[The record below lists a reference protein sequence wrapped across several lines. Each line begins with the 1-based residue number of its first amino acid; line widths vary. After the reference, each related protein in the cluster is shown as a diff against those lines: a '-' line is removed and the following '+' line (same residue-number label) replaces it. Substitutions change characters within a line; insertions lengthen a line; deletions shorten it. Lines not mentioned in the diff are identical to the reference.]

1 MNEVN
6 NQVQKHEDEIKLLD
20 KQISKCYVES
30 NELLREKSETIA
42 IESAKL
48 AAAEAE
54 MAKSDS
60 GLKETADVMTQLKN
74 GIKSIFEKI
83 GCSSEAMAAH
93 LGEQSS
99 VTNVNVLNYLAEIED
114 KSNDLLQQFML
125 VNMRT
130 DHDPKDLM
138 NAQPAKSNAPPVA
151 APSFD
156 ENDAAVK
163 DATSGQSPSGEQI
176 VALGEMRRVAIQ
188 TCKVKEVERRNQALE
203 KQNNSN
209 QIEKHTKHKKK

>member
-1 MNEVN
+1 M
-6 NQVQKHEDEIKLLD
+6 
-20 KQISKCYVES
+20 
-30 NELLREKSETIA
+30 
-42 IESAKL
+42 
-48 AAAEAE
+48 
-54 MAKSDS
+54 
-60 GLKETADVMTQLKN
+60 GETADVMTQLKN

-99 VTNVNVLNYLAEIED
+99 VTNVNVP
-114 KSNDLLQQFML
+114 NDLLQQFML

-163 DATSGQSPSGEQI
+163 DATSGSPSGEQI
-176 VALGEMRRVAIQ
+176 VA
-188 TCKVKEVERRNQALE
+188 
-203 KQNNSN
+203 
-209 QIEKHTKHKKK
+209 

>member
-1 MNEVN
+1 MNEVS
-6 NQVQKHEDEIKLLD
+6 NQVQKHEDDIKLLD
-20 KQISKCYVES
+20 RQISKCYVES
-30 NELLREKSETIA
+30 DELLREKSETIK
-42 IESAKL
+42 IESANL
-48 AAAEAE
+48 AVAEAE

-60 GLKETADVMTQLKN
+60 GLKETADVMTRLKN

-93 LGEQSS
+93 LGEQSN

-130 DHDPKDLM
+130 DHDPKELM
-138 NAQPAKSNAPPVA
+138 NAQPAKSTAAPVA
-151 APSFD
+151 APSFE
-156 ENDAAVK
+156 ENDGSAK
-163 DATSGQSPSGEQI
+163 DATNGSSASGEQI
-176 VALGEMRRVAIQ
+176 GALGEMRRAAIQ
-188 TCKVKEVERRNQALE
+188 TCKVKENERRNQAQE

-209 QIEKHTKHKKK
+209 QIEKHTKQKKK